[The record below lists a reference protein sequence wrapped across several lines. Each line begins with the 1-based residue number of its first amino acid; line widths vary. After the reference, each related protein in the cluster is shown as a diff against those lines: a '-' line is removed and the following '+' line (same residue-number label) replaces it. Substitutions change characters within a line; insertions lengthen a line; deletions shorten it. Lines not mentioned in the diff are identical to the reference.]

1 LNKKG
6 KQKIIIIINDEE
18 VATIEKNKET
28 NDEKKKIATKMK
40 NKSIAQTKK

>member
-6 KQKIIIIINDEE
+6 KQKKKKIIINDEE

-28 NDEKKKIATKMK
+28 NDEKK
-40 NKSIAQTKK
+40 